1 MVPSKSS
8 PCPGSPLH
16 PLTRPET
23 EGLSLAEVN
32 LLLIGDCER
41 QWEIRRLKSEIP
53 TVLLGH
59 LMIDN
64 AAYGAERL
72 LAVGKGFTIPI
83 LY

>member
-1 MVPSKSS
+1 M
-8 PCPGSPLH
+8 
-16 PLTRPET
+16 
-23 EGLSLAEVN
+23 EG
-32 LLLIGDCER
+32 
-41 QWEIRRLKSEIP
+41 EIRRLKSEIP

-83 LY
+83 FTDPSLL